1 MDYKTKLVALV
12 LLLSLAIAIAAVA
25 EAEERYELLFPAV
38 SAYPIPEEAY
48 PEPTWISTP
57 NPAVATIHA
66 HSTRVAE
73 GRETVSA
80 IETMVWE
87 TRAAI
92 TPSYRP

>member
-1 MDYKTKLVALV
+1 MDYKTKLIALV
-12 LLLSLAIAIAAVA
+12 LLLSLAMVIAAVT
-25 EAEERYELLFPAV
+25 EAEERYELVLPAV
-38 SAYPIPEEAY
+38 SAYPISAEAY

-57 NPAVATIHA
+57 NPVVATIHA

-80 IETMVWE
+80 IETLTWQ